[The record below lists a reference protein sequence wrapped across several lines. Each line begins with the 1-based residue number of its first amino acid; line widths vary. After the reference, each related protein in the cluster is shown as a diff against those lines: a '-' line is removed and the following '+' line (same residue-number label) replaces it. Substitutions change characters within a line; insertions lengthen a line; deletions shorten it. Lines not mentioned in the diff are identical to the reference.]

1 MMVRSIEFLLM
12 LSALLLAA
20 CTASETAAFV
30 PAGVAQG
37 QPTFLYLFSE
47 N

>member
-1 MMVRSIEFLLM
+1 MARTTGTLLM
-12 LSALLLAA
+12 LATLLLAA
-20 CTASETAAFV
+20 CGGSAESAFA

-37 QPTFLYLFSE
+37 QPTFLYLFTE